1 MLVWVWIIIA
11 IVLLCVIIYNLNH
24 GIRISYR
31 LKERRRSRQL
41 KIINHYRRKHRLPPL
56 KVYYELDRIAKSHS
70 KYMARHCAC
79 NHNGFAD
86 RATRVRKVTGSGI
99 VAENCFRYPARHYN
113 TRLAIK
119 LVKGWMKSPGHRANL
134 LNPNFK
140 RLGIGIIVSKNYC
153 YATQIFS
160 G

>member
-1 MLVWVWIIIA
+1 MVWFWAFITIA
-11 IVLLCVIIYNLNH
+11 VLYIIIYNLSH
-24 GIRISYR
+24 GIRIRYR

-41 KIINHYRRKHRLPPL
+41 RIINHCRRKHKLPPL
-56 KVYYELDRIAKSHS
+56 KDYYALDRIAKSHS
-70 KYMARHCAC
+70 RYMARHHTC
-79 NHNGFAD
+79 NHNGFGI
-86 RATRVRKVTGSGI
+86 RANKVRKQTGSGF
-99 VAENCFRYPARHYN
+99 VAENCFKYPARHYN

-134 LNPNFK
+134 LNPNFR
-140 RLGIGIIVSKNYC
+140 RLGIGIIVSRGYC